1 MKDMDEEKK
10 TILIID
16 DEVDF
21 AEALR
26 ETLEIEGFR
35 VLTAYDGQKGLNV
48 LSEEKPH
55 LIILDLKMPRMS
67 GIEFYRR
74 IYDPKEGKPE
84 VPVLILTAQEHLAEA
99 FRDLKAAGF
108 IAKPFATRDLV
119 ERIHTILNQKEVKV
133 PVKLIL
139 SEQKQRKVLIVQD
152 NQSDLDLMV
161 LTFVN
166 AGYLV
171 SVSKSAAEAE
181 QRALMDQPDVMLIKL
196 NLPDLQGDLLACK
209 LKQAPKTRE
218 IKYLLFTLFSKD
230 ADYSVT
236 NIWCQKLGIPELI
249 RTDDPDTL
257 LKEANDVL
265 FPH

>member
-1 MKDMDEEKK
+1 MNEEKK
-10 TILIID
+10 TILVID

-26 ETLEIEGFR
+26 ESLEMEGFR

-48 LSEEKPH
+48 LSGEKPH

-74 IYDPKEGKPE
+74 IYDSKEGKPE

-108 IAKPFATRDLV
+108 IAKPFATRDLI
-119 ERIHTILNQKEVKV
+119 ERIRTILNQKKEETPAKS
-133 PVKLIL
+133 IL
-139 SEQKQRKVLIVQD
+139 GEKKQRKVLIVQEH
-152 NQSDLDLMV
+152 QGDLDLMV

-196 NLPDLQGDLLACK
+196 NLPDAQGDLLACR
-209 LKQAPKTRE
+209 LKQAPKTRD
-218 IKYLLFTLFSKD
+218 IRFLLFTPFNPEV
-230 ADYSVT
+230 DYSVT
-236 NIWCQKLGIPELI
+236 NKWCAKLGIRELI
-249 RTDDPDTL
+249 RTDDPDIL
-257 LKEANDVL
+257 LKEANDAL